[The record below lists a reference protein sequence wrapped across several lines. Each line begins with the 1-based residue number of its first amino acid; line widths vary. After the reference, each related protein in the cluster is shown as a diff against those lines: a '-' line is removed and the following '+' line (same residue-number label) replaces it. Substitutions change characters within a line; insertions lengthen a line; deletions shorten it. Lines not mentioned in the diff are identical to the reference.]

1 MLDKAVH
8 DTAWEL
14 LEASVMHFR
23 GKPLGTVAARDTIV
37 QELNYDQVFTRDF
50 AVSAYAYLLADKPDI
65 VANFLLQMVRL
76 QRTERQLDCFRPGE
90 GLMPASFKVKSVDG
104 EEHLIA
110 DYGEHAIARV
120 APVDSGFWWLLVL
133 KAYVRSTGDSTL
145 AEGDEAQRAIRVLLD
160 LSLSTRFDMFPTM
173 LVPDGSYLID
183 RRMGVYGY
191 PLDIQA
197 HFFAALKMAQSL
209 LVDNEENAPY
219 TEAARR
225 RQQHLAYHMRTYYW
239 LDLAQLNR
247 IYRYDVEQYGHNA
260 ANQFNI
266 YPETIPSWLMDW
278 MPEQGGYFAG
288 NLGPA
293 RMDFRYFALGN
304 LLAVV
309 SGLATNEQADAIM
322 DLLRARRDDLIG
334 DMPLKLCFPALED
347 RDWMLLTGMDRK
359 NRAWS
364 YHNGG
369 NWPCLLWLLAA
380 ACVRTGAT
388 DILEPALES
397 VGPRLA
403 RDDWP
408 EYYDGRHGRLIGR
421 EARRLQT
428 WTIAGY
434 LIAVQLAEDPSGLNR
449 LGFDVE
455 VQAASCGVEGAV

>member
-1 MLDKAVH
+1 MKNSVR
-8 DTAWEL
+8 DTAWKL
-14 LEASVMHFR
+14 LDASVMRFA
-23 GKPLGTVAARDTIV
+23 GEPIGTVAARDTIV

-90 GLMPASFKVKSVDG
+90 GLMPASFKVESVDG

-133 KAYVRSTGDSTL
+133 NAYVRSTGDSTL
-145 AEGDEAQRAIRVLLD
+145 AEGDEVQRAIRVLLD

-191 PLDIQA
+191 PMDIQA
-197 HFFAALKMAQSL
+197 HFFAALTMAQSL
-209 LVDNEENAPY
+209 LVGNEENAPY
-219 TEAARR
+219 IEAAHR
-225 RQQHLAYHMRTYYW
+225 RQEHLAYHMRTYYW
-239 LDLAQLNR
+239 LDLAQLNS
-247 IYRYDVEQYGHNA
+247 IYRYEVEQYGHNA

-266 YPETIPSWLMDW
+266 YPETIPPWLMDW
-278 MPEQGGYFAG
+278 MPEKGGYFAG

-309 SGLATNEQADAIM
+309 SGLATDEQAGAIM
-322 DLLRARRDDLIG
+322 DLLRARRDELIG

-388 DILEPALES
+388 DILESALDS

-403 RDDWP
+403 KDQWP

-434 LIAVQLAEDPSGLNR
+434 LIAEQLAEDPSRLDR
-449 LGFDVE
+449 LGFDGQ
-455 VQAASCGVEGAV
+455 VQAAGCGVEGPV

>member
-1 MLDKAVH
+1 
-8 DTAWEL
+8 
-14 LEASVMHFR
+14 
-23 GKPLGTVAARDTIV
+23 
-37 QELNYDQVFTRDF
+37 
-50 AVSAYAYLLADKPDI
+50 
-65 VANFLLQMVRL
+65 
-76 QRTERQLDCFRPGE
+76 
-90 GLMPASFKVKSVDG
+90 MPASFKVDIEDG
-104 EEHLIA
+104 EERLVA
-110 DYGEHAIARV
+110 DFGEHAIARV
-120 APVDSGFWWLLVL
+120 APVDSGFWWLLIL
-133 KAYVRSTGDSTL
+133 QAYVRTTGDSSL
-145 AEGDEAQRAIRVLLD
+145 AERDDVQRAIRAVLD

-173 LVPDGSYLID
+173 LVADGSYLID
-183 RRMGVYGY
+183 RRMGVHGY
-191 PLDIQA
+191 PVDIQA
-197 HFFAALKMAQSL
+197 HFFAALKVAQSL
-209 LVDNEENAPY
+209 LIDNEDNAVY
-219 TEAARR
+219 IAAARR
-225 RQQHLAYHMRTYYW
+225 RQEHLAYHLRTYYW
-239 LDLAQLNR
+239 LDLEQLNR
-247 IYRYDVEQYGHNA
+247 IYRYDVEQYGYNA

-278 MPEQGGYFAG
+278 LPERGGYFAG

-293 RMDFRYFALGN
+293 RMDYRYFALGN

-309 SGLATNEQADAIM
+309 SGLASDEQASAYM

-334 DMPLKLCFPALED
+334 DMPLKLCFPAVED
-347 RDWMLLTGMDRK
+347 RDWVLLTGMDPK

-434 LIAVQLAEDPSGLNR
+434 LIAEQLAEDPGGLNR